1 MASNWVDDRNCVK
14 RCHCEEVQAWTACG
28 RGGKKMGKITEKEL
42 EFVVRNYETMTFAQ
56 MGKALGRHKD
66 TLQRYLR
73 QTGRAK
79 RKVVEIA
86 DRHYQYV
93 LKNHTKMTI
102 GAMARNLEVPYERV
116 RMIVK
121 ACGVEK
127 QTKRREKI
135 QRGVVRKNTLKENP
149 NPVTMLTRKLI
160 CRYDFEGLNEKQI
173 FALLGRPA
181 QLQKRVIDECKKS
194 GEYEVHNA
202 FGKEGR
208 KDK

>member
-1 MASNWVDDRNCVK
+1 
-14 RCHCEEVQAWTACG
+14 
-28 RGGKKMGKITEKEL
+28 MGKITEREL
-42 EFVVRNYETMTFAQ
+42 EFVVKNYEMMTFAQ

-73 QTGRAK
+73 RMGCAK
-79 RKVVEIA
+79 RKVVEIT
-86 DRHYQYV
+86 DLHYQYV

-102 GAMARNLEVPYERV
+102 GAMARELEVPYERV

-135 QRGVVRKNTLKENP
+135 QRGVVRKNALKENP

-173 FALLGRPA
+173 FALLGRSA
-181 QLQKRVIDECKKS
+181 DLQRRIIDECKKS
-194 GEYEVHNA
+194 GEYRVHNA
-202 FGKEGR
+202 FGRNIEKRSRYLGGEI
-208 KDK
+208 